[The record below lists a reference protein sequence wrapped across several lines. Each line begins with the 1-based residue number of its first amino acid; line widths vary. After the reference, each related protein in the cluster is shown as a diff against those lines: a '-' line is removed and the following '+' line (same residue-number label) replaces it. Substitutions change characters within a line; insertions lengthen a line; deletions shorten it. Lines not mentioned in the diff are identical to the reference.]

1 MPRRHSSFFALT
13 ATLLLVAGCG
23 ASVPTNQEAAT
34 AVSTAI
40 ESTRTSTLPAATYCM
55 TTNPDFSFAN
65 LGQVDFVEML
75 QNVKDKAP
83 LFDAAIAG
91 VVRVELKEFPFNPAG
106 RSPDPSC
113 DAVHAQSRQSGY
125 MSGQVRLAMVRT
137 TLTPKGTAAG
147 IQFDMPIDIATREVV
162 DVTDIRSELGGCE
175 LYLAVDADRDGR
187 AGRLHASKA
196 PGSHR
201 TPPPIRRRLGRER
214 RGSQIGNARRSGS
227 PGARVDD
234 AELRFPEHR
243 RWLSSRHVQ

>member
-162 DVTDIRSELGGCE
+162 DVTDIRSERGGLVAVNYTWQWTPTEMAE
-175 LYLAVDADRDGR
+175 LVGYTPAKPQEAT
-187 AGRLHASKA
+187 ARL
-196 PGSHR
+196 
-201 TPPPIRRRLGRER
+201 
-214 RGSQIGNARRSGS
+214 RRS
-227 PGARVDD
+227 DD
-234 AELRFPEHR
+234 GWVVSDAGVR
-243 RWLSSRHVQ
+243 